1 MWKWDDTLDDKWA
14 RVAMCS
20 QMLNIPIDMPED
32 IKEERRGTSWAR
44 ATRELRRLRHR
55 IEAVG
60 GSKDQWEAGVWHMDK
75 EQWNLLW
82 TGEQAFWKAVPHLMA
97 AGHRTA
103 EALTEPRKLDTGR
116 PYKIPQLMAAQ
127 EGERTQLMRIL
138 VSRGIGGID
147 ERTRGLTQR
156 WFDMVDWRSAQVG
169 SARLGV
175 SRSIEGYTRKLEGE
189 VNVHHPARIWVERQ
203 ENKSV
208 VNEPERLPTTS
219 ECGRHL
225 LRIIEGLKQGTGT
238 AVEEASWRTADP
250 SRYPQ
255 QVCRGLAQLLSCAQ
269 VNSEEAQWLA
279 KQVGSRLPPGWGAT
293 WTERGCG
300 ELEGTLTD
308 QRQLVVSY
316 LRAMEVGC
324 AKCQVRYMGTC
335 QQCQLKW
342 CTLCQ
347 QDKEEC
353 DVCGVPLTLTA
364 DLGASGVKAS
374 TQRPAKRLRDAEVTI
389 VNMHR
394 LGESFVE
401 NFYLHRP

>member
-1 MWKWDDTLDDKWA
+1 MWKWDDTLGNKWA

-20 QMLNIPIDMPED
+20 QRLNIPINMPED

-103 EALTEPRKLDTGR
+103 EALTEPRKFDTGR

-147 ERTRGLTQR
+147 ERTRWLTQR

-175 SRSIEGYTRKLEGE
+175 SRSIEGYARKLEGE
-189 VNVHHPARIWVERQ
+189 VNVQHPARIWVERQ

-208 VNEPERLPTTS
+208 VNEPERLPTTG
-219 ECGRHL
+219 ECGHHL
-225 LRIIEGLKQGTGT
+225 LQIVTGWKQGIGV
-238 AVEEASWRTADP
+238 AAEGASWRTADP

-255 QVCRGLAQLLSCAQ
+255 QVCRGLVQLLLCEQ
-269 VNSEEAQWLA
+269 VDSEEAQWLA
-279 KQVGSRLPPGWGAT
+279 KQIGSRLPPGWGAT

-300 ELEGTLTD
+300 ELTGD
-308 QRQLVVSY
+308 
-316 LRAMEVGC
+316 
-324 AKCQVRYMGTC
+324 
-335 QQCQLKW
+335 
-342 CTLCQ
+342 
-347 QDKEEC
+347 
-353 DVCGVPLTLTA
+353 P
-364 DLGASGVKAS
+364 
-374 TQRPAKRLRDAEVTI
+374 
-389 VNMHR
+389 HR
-394 LGESFVE
+394 LEVF
-401 NFYLHRP
+401 HARR